1 MSTDTPANPSVAPVT
16 QTAQVGRNEPCPCG
30 SQKKYKR
37 CCGQDA
43 APKLSTPSAAAMPSM
58 NAGGMP
64 GGAGMPPGME
74 NVDPALM
81 SQATQALQR
90 LPRPQLQKL
99 QSLMQRAMAGKDVS
113 QEAAAFEKMLP
124 PEFQS
129 MMQGLAMQMGGMG
142 ALGGGMP
149 GMPTT
154 APVAEE
160 TAFSETSTG
169 DMSIEEAKKIIEAA
183 ASSGKISGD
192 EAEKLLQVE
201 APAKTSGGMGKFW
214 RGLTGKK

>member
-1 MSTDTPANPSVAPVT
+1 MSTDTPATPSI
-16 QTAQVGRNEPCPCG
+16 GRNEPCPCG

-37 CCGQDA
+37 CCGENA
-43 APKLSTPSAAAMPSM
+43 APKLSVAATPSAA
-58 NAGGMP
+58 P
-64 GGAGMPPGME
+64 GAMPPGME

-129 MMQGLAMQMGGMG
+129 MMQGLAMQMGGMPG
-142 ALGGGMP
+142 MHGMTQGMGMP
-149 GMPTT
+149 SAAET
-154 APVAEE
+154 APAVEIPA
-160 TAFSETSTG
+160 APSE
-169 DMSIEEAKKIIEAA
+169 MSVEEAKKIIEAA
-183 ASSGKISGD
+183 ASAGKISTD
-192 EAEKLLQVE
+192 EAQKLLTVE
-201 APAKTSGGMGKFW
+201 PEQKSGVGKFW